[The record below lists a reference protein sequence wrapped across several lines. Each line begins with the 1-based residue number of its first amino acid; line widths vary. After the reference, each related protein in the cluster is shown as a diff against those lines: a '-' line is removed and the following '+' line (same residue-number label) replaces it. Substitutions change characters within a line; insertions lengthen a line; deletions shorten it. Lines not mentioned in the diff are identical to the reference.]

1 MSKITRKPTKTMVET
16 IRETIP
22 TILRVALLIAYDN
35 GMVNRNESED
45 DFVGT
50 TASILGEVPL
60 IELIKL
66 EAFLKTLNNIQ
77 LNIIA
82 AGEDTESKALLAGAP
97 DPAFAD
103 NLFNRIF
110 EGE

>member
-1 MSKITRKPTKTMVET
+1 MKNTTKKPTKTMVET
-16 IRETIP
+16 IRETMP

-66 EAFLKTLNNIQ
+66 EAFLKTLNPIQ

-82 AGEDTESKALLAGAP
+82 AGEDTESKALLADAP
-97 DPAFAD
+97 NPEFAD
-103 NLFNRIF
+103 TLFNRIF